1 MMISSASF
9 KSNNSD
15 DLLKQ
20 QSKHVCLHIFPPPMV
35 LTELPRLV
43 GNHLGEI
50 VMATCPTVGRTGKER
65 HNVVQ
70 VRVIN
75 LARLLENVS
84 E

>member
-1 MMISSASF
+1 
-9 KSNNSD
+9 
-15 DLLKQ
+15 
-20 QSKHVCLHIFPPPMV
+20 MV

-43 GNHLGEI
+43 GYHLGEI
-50 VMATCPTVGRTGKER
+50 VMATCLTVGRAGKEG

-75 LARLLENVS
+75 LARLLGNVS